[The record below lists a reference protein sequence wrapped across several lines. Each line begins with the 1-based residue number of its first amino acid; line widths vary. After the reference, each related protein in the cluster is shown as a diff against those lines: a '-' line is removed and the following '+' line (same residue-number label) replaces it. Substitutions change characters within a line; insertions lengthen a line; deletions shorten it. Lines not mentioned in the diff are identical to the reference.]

1 MKFTTI
7 KSEGGLIP
15 FDILEKI
22 YSGDIIGQSAKDFG
36 IENGTVLDEI
46 SKSWKAARTFYG
58 AFQLRLNRL
67 KPDDS
72 TVRDTREQWIIPL
85 LESLGF
91 PKVTYFAKADEVAGK
106 TYAISHRANDNR
118 ESLPIHIV
126 GIRDNLDKRAESGR
140 PRLSP
145 HSLMQEF
152 LNHTEHLWGIVTNG
166 YSLRLLRDSSKIS
179 RPVFIEFD
187 LQQIL
192 EQEKFNEFALLFRLI
207 HYSRLPKHQDDAAD
221 CFIEKYYNEAINTG
235 GRVRDKLRD
244 GVEEALKVLGNGF
257 LIHPDNKWLRDAIA
271 QNDIKAIEYYRQ
283 LLRLVYRLLFL
294 MVSEER
300 NLVGPTDP
308 KKEPIYY
315 NFYSINR
322 LRELSHTFIP
332 GISKPTDLWESL
344 LVTFKLYSDEGY
356 GEKLSIAALNGD
368 LFGQHAIPY
377 FEKCKLYN
385 KDLLSAVKHISQ
397 YEENGNKRRINYLAL
412 DVEEL
417 GSVYES
423 LLDFHPV
430 FLPSL
435 GEGLGMG
442 FQLVFGSE
450 RKTTGSY
457 YTNHDLVHELIE
469 SALVPVIK
477 RVTSKQITSEQK
489 VKELLQLKVCD
500 TSMGSGHFL
509 LAAARRIA
517 NEIASLRSGED
528 YPTPTEFRIA
538 IRDVIQRCIYGVDL
552 NPLAVDLCKLALWLE
567 GHTKG
572 KPLSFLDH
580 RIRNGNSLI
589 GAFSYEQIKKGIP
602 DEAFNPVTGDD
613 KEVAKF
619 FKRRNKE
626 ERKGQLSLFAPAV
639 ADDITTLSKSFSLF
653 DELRIDSTDDYHK
666 AEEEFN
672 KLKDSPQ
679 WLREWHLANIWTYAF
694 FAPLTDIDDKTVP
707 TQEQLL
713 RYLANPNSPNAQLI
727 GKADAA
733 SLKNKFFHW
742 FLEFPDVFAKGG
754 FDCILGNPP
763 WERIKLQEKEFFAS
777 RSLEIAN
784 APTAAIR
791 KKLIEELPNH
801 NPELYKEFEYAKR
814 QSECESKFIRQ
825 SDRYILTATGDINTY
840 TIFSEL
846 SRTVIN
852 GYGRIGIIVPT
863 GIATDDTTKDFFS
876 DLVFNKQ
883 LCSLYGFENERNL
896 FPGLMH
902 NFKFCLLTISG
913 KLDNHNEVDFLFSLW
928 EVEEINDKVRH
939 FTLTPGDFE
948 LLNPNTK
955 NCPLF
960 RYSYDAELNK
970 QIYRSIPIMIKE
982 SPYHNLWNINFSSMF
997 HMTNDSG
1004 FFISGDDFKVSSFE
1018 KHLVKTDQD
1027 ILYPLYE
1034 AKMFFFF
1041 DHRYASAIQSSK
1053 GAIRGLSEYTTENQH
1068 KDPNYFVKPRYWI
1081 KKENVSKYLDQKKW
1095 LIGFRGITGAVVN
1108 LRTTVFSFLPP
1119 IAVGNTITIVELNNI
1134 EAKLAACFVGN
1145 MNSIVFD
1152 YLVRQKLGGTA
1163 LNYFIIKQLPALP
1176 PSFYSENFYQGKSF
1190 KDWISER
1197 VFYLSYTANDLSGL
1211 AEDFNYFLP
1220 PFEWD
1225 SNKRELV
1232 QCELDAFFA
1241 LLYKLTR
1248 DELNIVLN
1256 NFRSLSKIEINKY
1269 GEYRT
1274 KRVIL
1279 EIFDE
1284 MMECER
1290 TGKQY
1295 QTRLDPPPADP
1306 RVAHKE

>member
-1 MKFTTI
+1 MDFKMKFTTI

-72 TVRDTREQWIIPL
+72 TIRDTREQWIIPL

-91 PKVTYFAKADEVAGK
+91 PNVTYFAKADEVAGK

-126 GIRDNLDKRAESGR
+126 GINDNLDKRAESGR

-207 HYSRLPKHQDDAAD
+207 HYTRLPKHQDDAAD
-221 CFIEKYYNEAINTG
+221 CLIEKYYNEAINTG

-257 LIHPDNKWLRDAIA
+257 INHPDNKWLRDAIS

-332 GISKPTDLWESL
+332 GISKPSDLWESL

-430 FLPSL
+430 MQITNESNIQ
-435 GEGLGMG
+435 

-477 RVTSKQITSEQK
+477 RITSKQISNEQK
-489 VKELLQLKVCD
+489 IKELLQLKVCD

-567 GHTKG
+567 GHTKS

-613 KEVAKF
+613 KKVAQY
-619 FKRRNKE
+619 FKKRNKE

-639 ADDITTLSKSFSLF
+639 SDDITTLSKSFSLF
-653 DELRIDSTDDYHK
+653 DELSIDTTEDYHK

-694 FAPLTDIDDKTVP
+694 FAPLTDIDDRTVP
-707 TQEQLL
+707 THEQLVN
-713 RYLANPNSPNAQLI
+713 YLSTPNSPNAQLI

-733 SLKNKFFHW
+733 SLNNKFLHW

-777 RSLEIAN
+777 RSFEIAN

-801 NPELYKEFEYAKR
+801 NPELYKEFEDAKR
-814 QSECESKFIRQ
+814 LSECESKFIRI
-825 SDRYILTATGDINTY
+825 SERYPLTARGDINTY

-852 GYGRIGIIVPT
+852 GNGRVGIIVPT
-863 GIATDDTTKDFFS
+863 GIATDDTTKEFFA
-876 DLVFNKQ
+876 DLVDKES
-883 LCSLYGFENERNL
+883 LISLYDFENKEGL
-896 FPGLMH
+896 FPNVH
-902 NFKFCLLTISG
+902 RSFKFCLLTLTGLKNKNKSA
-913 KLDNHNEVDFLFSLW
+913 DFAFFLTNTEHLK
-928 EVEEINDKVRH
+928 EEDRH
-939 FTLTPGDFE
+939 FTLTKE
-948 LLNPNTK
+948 ELALLNPNTK
-955 NCPLF
+955 NCPVF
-960 RYSYDAELNK
+960 RSNRDSILNIK
-970 QIYRSIPIMIKE
+970 IYNSFPVLVNNTSGSDWGLR
-982 SPYHNLWNINFSSMF
+982 FFSMF
-997 HMTNDSG
+997 HMSNDSG
-1004 FFISGDDFKVSSFE
+1004 LFLTLKQLENVLYNNVENLNFELEESKYVPLFESKMIWLYDDRFGTYANVE
-1018 KHLVKTDQD
+1018 DRNNTHLPTPSNTDHQDPKFSVKTWYYVPQFEVESRLD
-1027 ILYPLYE
+1027 
-1034 AKMFFFF
+1034 
-1041 DHRYASAIQSSK
+1041 
-1053 GAIRGLSEYTTENQH
+1053 NW
-1068 KDPNYFVKPRYWI
+1068 NY
-1081 KKENVSKYLDQKKW
+1081 KW
-1095 LIGFRGITGAVVN
+1095 LFGVRDITGSVNERTAVASVFPRVGTGGIN
-1108 LRTTVFSFLPP
+1108 LFLTSIHGPELISCLIANLNSFL
-1119 IAVGNTITIVELNNI
+1119 
-1134 EAKLAACFVGN
+1134 
-1145 MNSIVFD
+1145 FD
-1152 YLVRQKLGGTA
+1152 YLVRQKVGGLHLSFNY
-1163 LNYFIIKQLPALP
+1163 LNQLAALP
-1176 PSFYSENFYQGKSF
+1176 PNLYNSSVKSF
-1190 KDWISER
+1190 INNHNLELI
-1197 VFYLSYTANDLSGL
+1197 YTHLPLSHFANDCGY
-1211 AEDFNYFLP
+1211 DGP
-1220 PFEWD
+1220 PFIWD
-1225 SNKRELV
+1225 EERRFLIR
-1232 QCELDAFFA
+1232 CELDA
-1241 LLYKLTR
+1241 LYFKLYG
-1248 DELNIVLN
+1248 LNREEVDYVMETFPIVK
-1256 NFRSLSKIEINKY
+1256 RKDIDKH

-1284 MMECER
+1284 MLECEKQ
-1290 TGKQY
+1290 GKQY

>member
-1 MKFTTI
+1 MDFKMKFTTI

-72 TVRDTREQWIIPL
+72 TIRDTREQWIIPL

-91 PKVTYFAKADEVAGK
+91 PNITYFAKADEVAGK

-126 GIRDNLDKRAESGR
+126 GINDNLDKRAESGR

-207 HYSRLPKHQDDAAD
+207 HYTRLPKHQDDAAD
-221 CFIEKYYNEAINTG
+221 CLIEKYYNEAINTG

-257 LIHPDNKWLRDAIA
+257 INHPDNKWLRDAIS

-300 NLVGPTDP
+300 NLVGPSDP

-332 GISKPTDLWESL
+332 GISKPSDLWESL

-430 FLPSL
+430 LNLPRPL
-435 GEGLGMG
+435 EEGWGEG

-477 RVTSKQITSEQK
+477 RITSKQISNEQK
-489 VKELLQLKVCD
+489 IKELLQLKVCD
-500 TSMGSGHFL
+500 PAAGSGHFL

-567 GHTKG
+567 GHTKS

-613 KEVAKF
+613 KKVAQY
-619 FKRRNKE
+619 FKKRNKE

-639 ADDITTLSKSFSLF
+639 SDDITTLSKSFSLF
-653 DELRIDSTDDYHK
+653 DDLSIDTTDDYHK

-694 FAPLTDIDDKTVP
+694 FAPLTDIDDRTVP
-707 TQEQLL
+707 THQQLL
-713 RYLANPNSPNAQLI
+713 NYLSTPNSPNAQLI

-733 SLKNKFFHW
+733 SLKNNFLHW

-791 KKLIEELPNH
+791 KQMIEELPTH
-801 NPELYKEFEYAKR
+801 NPELYKEFEDAKR
-814 QSECESKFIRQ
+814 LSECESKFIRQ
-825 SDRYILTATGDINTY
+825 SERYPLTARGDINTY

-846 SRTVIN
+846 SRIVIN
-852 GYGRIGIIVPT
+852 GYGRVGIIVPT
-863 GIATDDTTKDFFS
+863 GIATDDTTKDFFA
-876 DLVFNKQ
+876 DIIEKAALV
-883 LCSLYGFENERNL
+883 SLYDFTNQEAY
-896 FPGLMH
+896 FPQVDSNM
-902 NFKFCLLTISG
+902 KFCLLTLCRGQFKEKSKFVFFARKTEQIYDDLYLISLS
-913 KLDNHNEVDFLFSLW
+913 KDD
-928 EVEEINDKVRH
+928 I
-939 FTLTPGDFE
+939 
-948 LLNPNTK
+948 LLINPNTR
-955 NCPLF
+955 NCPVF
-960 RYSYDAELNK
+960 RSRVDAEITIKIFNK
-970 QIYRSIPIMIKE
+970 VPVITNDRTKFNHWGVE
-982 SPYHNLWNINFSSMF
+982 LFSMF
-997 HMTNDSG
+997 HMSNDSN
-1004 FFISGDDFKVSSFE
+1004 FFIKSEDVTKISES
-1018 KHLVKTDQD
+1018 
-1027 ILYPLYE
+1027 ILPLYE
-1034 AKMFFFF
+1034 AKMFHIFN
-1041 DHRYASAIQSSK
+1041 HRFADV
-1053 GAIRGLSEYTTENQH
+1053 GAPRTGAFIRGASDHLDKEDLVN
-1068 KDPNYFVKPRYWI
+1068 PNRSIFPRYYVDESEV
-1081 KKENVSKYLDQKKW
+1081 KKKLKDKHWDKKW
-1095 LIGFRGITGAVVN
+1095 FISFRDITGNVAN
-1108 LRTTVFSFLPP
+1108 IRTSVFSIIPYSG
-1119 IAVGNTITIVELNNI
+1119 VGNTAPLMLFSKHI
-1134 EAKLAACFVGN
+1134 EKATVLISCLSSF
-1145 MNSIVFD
+1145 VFD
-1152 YLVRQKLGGTA
+1152 YTAKMSVGGTHMNFF
-1163 LNYFIIKQLPALP
+1163 LLKQLPVVSP
-1176 PSFYSENFYQGKSF
+1176 DQYSEMDIDFIKPRALEL
-1190 KDWISER
+1190 I
-1197 VFYLSYTANDLSGL
+1197 YTAYDLKPFAQDCGY
-1211 AEDFNYFLP
+1211 DGP
-1220 PFEWD
+1220 PFIWNEE
-1225 SNKRELV
+1225 RRFLIR
-1232 QCELDAFFA
+1232 CELDA
-1241 LLYKLTR
+1241 LYFKLYG
-1248 DELNIVLN
+1248 LNREEADYVMETFPIVK
-1256 NFRSLSKIEINKY
+1256 RKDIDKH

-1284 MMECER
+1284 MLECEKQ
-1290 TGKQY
+1290 GKQY

>member
-1 MKFTTI
+1 MKFTTV

-67 KPDDS
+67 KPDET
-72 TVRDTREQWIIPL
+72 TVRDTREQWIKPL
-85 LESLGF
+85 LETLGF
-91 PKVTYFAKADEVAGK
+91 PNITYFAKADEVAGK

-126 GIRDNLDKRAESGR
+126 GIKDNLDKRAESGR

-145 HSLMQEF
+145 HSLMQEY

-221 CFIEKYYNEAINTG
+221 CFIDKYYNEAINTG

-322 LRELSHTFIP
+322 LRELSHSFIP

-368 LFGQHAIPY
+368 LFGVNAIPY

-385 KDLLSAVKHISQ
+385 RDLLSAVKHISQ
-397 YEENGNKRRINYLAL
+397 YEDNGNKRRINYLAL

-430 FLPSL
+430 MQVSS
-435 GEGLGMG
+435 ESNIQ

-477 RVTSKQITSEQK
+477 RVTSKQISSDQK

-567 GHTKG
+567 GHTKS

-619 FKRRNKE
+619 FKKRNKE

-653 DELRIDSTDDYHK
+653 DELSIDTTDDYHK
-666 AEEEFN
+666 AEDEFN

-679 WLREWHLANIWTYAF
+679 WMREWHLANIWTYAF
-694 FAPLTDIDDKTVP
+694 FAELTYIDDRTVP
-707 TQEQLL
+707 TQMQLL
-713 RYLANPNSPNAQLI
+713 NYLSNSNSPNAQLI
-727 GKADAA
+727 GIADAA

-742 FLEFPDVFAKGG
+742 FLEFPDVFARGG

-763 WERIKLQEKEFFAS
+763 WEKIQPEEQQYFAT
-777 RSLEIAN
+777 RNQTIALTN
-784 APTAAIR
+784 GSDR
-791 KKLIEELPNH
+791 KKMIKELEKVDPVLFREWIDFKKEIEN
-801 NPELYKEFEYAKR
+801 
-814 QSECESKFIRQ
+814 QSIFIRN
-825 SDRYILTATGDINTY
+825 SLRYLYSNEGRINTY
-840 TIFSEL
+840 SLFTEL
-846 SRTVIN
+846 GWQLIN
-852 GYGRIGIIVPT
+852 NTGHCGIIVQT
-863 GIATDDTTKDFFS
+863 GIATDDSNKKLFTKLIQGGHILSFID
-876 DLVFNKQ
+876 
-883 LCSLYGFENERNL
+883 FENREAL
-896 FPGLMH
+896 FPSVH
-902 NFKFCLLTISG
+902 REQRFCLLTITKIIDPENQTRFSFWLSLPQQLEDDYRIFRLGREELDLLSPNTGNCPMFYSRYEAEIILNMYRNTTVLLNEVNPVNNWQIEFNQFVNMTSDSENFIDRINKENFKENELIKLYEG
-913 KLDNHNEVDFLFSLW
+913 KLTH
-928 EVEEINDKVRH
+928 
-939 FTLTPGDFE
+939 
-948 LLNPNTK
+948 
-955 NCPLF
+955 
-960 RYSYDAELNK
+960 
-970 QIYRSIPIMIKE
+970 Q
-982 SPYHNLWNINFSSMF
+982 
-997 HMTNDSG
+997 
-1004 FFISGDDFKVSSFE
+1004 
-1018 KHLVKTDQD
+1018 
-1027 ILYPLYE
+1027 
-1034 AKMFFFF
+1034 F
-1041 DHRYASAIQSSK
+1041 DHRYTTFEKVDDDNYQK
-1053 GAIRGLSEYTTENQH
+1053 GNPRAVLEIERQNENF
-1068 KDPNYFVKPRYWI
+1068 NIEPRYWLHI
-1081 KKENVSKYLDQKKW
+1081 SFFDSIYNSINWRRNWFLS
-1095 LIGFRGITGAVVN
+1095 FHSITN
-1108 LRTTVFSFLPP
+1108 PNNERTSIFSIIPLSG
-1119 IAVGNTITIVELNNI
+1119 VGNSSPIIISNEDY
-1134 EAKLAACFVGN
+1134 KLLVVLCSIGNCFA
-1145 MNSIVFD
+1145 FD
-1152 YLVRQKLGGTA
+1152 
-1163 LNYFIIKQLPALP
+1163 FIARRRIASRNFNFFILKQLPVVKKELLNIP
-1176 PSFYSENFYQGKSF
+1176 NSTIGSTISKWTIDRVLEMSFTS
-1190 KDWISER
+1190 
-1197 VFYLSYTANDLSGL
+1197 NDLAPFAQDCGY
-1211 AEDFNYFLP
+1211 NGP
-1220 PFEWD
+1220 PFIWD
-1225 SNKRELV
+1225 EERRFLIR
-1232 QCELDAFFA
+1232 CELDA
-1241 LLYKLTR
+1241 LYFKLYG
-1248 DELNIVLN
+1248 LNREEADYVMETFPIVK
-1256 NFRSLSKIEINKY
+1256 RKEIDKH

-1284 MMECER
+1284 MLECEKQ
-1290 TGKQY
+1290 GKQY
-1295 QTRLDPPPADP
+1295 QTKLDPPPADL

>member
-22 YSGDIIGQSAKDFG
+22 YTGDINGQAARDFG
-36 IENGTVLDEI
+36 VESGSVLDEI
-46 SKSWKAARTFYG
+46 SKAWKAARTFYSS
-58 AFQLRLNRL
+58 FRLRLERL
-67 KPDDS
+67 KPEDS

-106 TYAISHRANDNR
+106 TYAISHRANDDR

-126 GIRDNLDKRAESGR
+126 GCPKINEVAEKANTLDRRAESGR

-166 YSLRLLRDSSKIS
+166 YTLRLLRDSSKIS

-192 EQEKFNEFALLFRLI
+192 EQEKFNEFALFFRLV
-207 HYSRLPKHQDDAAD
+207 HYTRLPKNQDDAEH
-221 CFIEKYYNEAINTG
+221 CFLELYYKEAINTG

-244 GVEEALKVLGNGF
+244 GVEQALEILGNGF
-257 LIHPDNKWLRDAIA
+257 ISHPDNKWLRDAIL
-271 QNDIKAIEYYRQ
+271 QNNIKAIDYYRQ

-308 KKEPIYY
+308 RKEPIYY
-315 NFYSINR
+315 NYYSVNR

-332 GISKPTDLWESL
+332 GISKPFDLWESL
-344 LVTFKLYSDEGY
+344 LVTFKLYSDEGH
-356 GEKLSIAALNGD
+356 GQKLSIAELNGD
-368 LFGQHAIPY
+368 LFGSHSIPD
-377 FEKCKLYN
+377 FEKCKLFN
-385 KDLLSAVKHISQ
+385 KDLLAAIKNISM
-397 YEENGNKRRINYLAL
+397 YDDDGNKRKINYLAL

-430 FLPSL
+430 LQITNESTIK
-435 GEGLGMG
+435 

-477 RVTSKQITSEQK
+477 RVTSKQISNEEK

-500 TSMGSGHFL
+500 PAAGSGHFL

-602 DEAFNPVTGDD
+602 DETFNPVTGDD
-613 KEVAKF
+613 KEVAKY
-619 FKRRNKE
+619 FKKRNKD
-626 ERKGQLSLFAPAV
+626 ERKGQLSLFSNTTV
-639 ADDITTLSKSFSLF
+639 EDVTTLSKSFSLF
-653 DELRIDSTDDYHK
+653 DELNIDTTEDYHK
-666 AEEEFN
+666 AEEEFEKI
-672 KLKDSPQ
+672 KLSPQ
-679 WLREWHLANIWTYAF
+679 WCREWHLANIWTYAF
-694 FAPLTDIDDKTVP
+694 FAPLTNIDDRTIP
-707 TQEQLL
+707 THEQLL
-713 RYLANPNSPNAQLI
+713 NYLSTPNSPNAQLI

-742 FLEFPDVFAKGG
+742 FLEFPDVFVKGG
-754 FDCILGNPP
+754 FDCVLGNPP

-791 KKLIEELPNH
+791 KQLIQELPTH
-801 NPELYKEFEYAKR
+801 NKQLYNEFEEAKR
-814 QSECESKFIRQ
+814 QSECEAKFIRI
-825 SDRYILTATGDINTY
+825 SNRFILTSVGDINTY
-840 TIFSEL
+840 SIFSEL
-846 SRTVIN
+846 SKTLIN
-852 GYGRIGIIVPT
+852 GDGRVGIIVPT
-863 GIATDDTTKDFFS
+863 GIATDDTTKDFFA
-876 DLVFNKQ
+876 DLVNGD
-883 LCSLYGFENERNL
+883 LLISLFDFENKEAL
-896 FPGLMH
+896 FQNVH
-902 NFKFCLLTISG
+902 RSFKFSLITLTGSNA
-913 KLDNHNEVDFLFSLW
+913 KNKFANFVFYLTKTEQLNEV
-928 EVEEINDKVRH
+928 ERH
-939 FTLTPGDFE
+939 FTLSKDEF
-948 LLNPNTK
+948 LLVNPNTQ

-960 RYSYDAELNK
+960 RSNKDALLTLKIYKSIDVFLDQNKMDNYWSPTYMRLVDLGDHNKYLILSYEN
-970 QIYRSIPIMIKE
+970 QKE
-982 SPYHNLWNINFSSMF
+982 DKY
-997 HMTNDSG
+997 
-1004 FFISGDDFKVSSFE
+1004 E
-1018 KHLVKTDQD
+1018 
-1027 ILYPLYE
+1027 PLYE
-1034 AKMFFFF
+1034 GKLIWQY
-1041 DHRYASAIQSSK
+1041 DHRYATFDGVDKKSYSTGFPREVTTQEKKEPNFNIKARYLVQKELVDDLMLKYEDYKEKWFIVWRIITGSVNERTCVSAIIPKNAAS
-1053 GAIRGLSEYTTENQH
+1053 RVCPPLGLSNN
-1068 KDPNYFVKPRYWI
+1068 DLAFLVL
-1081 KKENVSKYLDQKKW
+1081 S
-1095 LIGFRGITGAVVN
+1095 N
-1108 LRTTVFSFLPP
+1108 LNSF
-1119 IAVGNTITIVELNNI
+1119 
-1134 EAKLAACFVGN
+1134 
-1145 MNSIVFD
+1145 VFD
-1152 YLVRQKLGGTA
+1152 YVVRQKLGGNS
-1163 LNYFIIKQLPALP
+1163 LGFFILKQLPVLI
-1176 PSFYSENFYQGKSF
+1176 PSNYSPLEIELIKLHTLELTFTSF
-1190 KDWISER
+1190 NLKAFAIDCGYDGQPFIWDEER
-1197 VFYLSYTANDLSGL
+1197 R
-1211 AEDFNYFLP
+1211 FLI
-1220 PFEWD
+1220 
-1225 SNKRELV
+1225 R
-1232 QCELDAFFA
+1232 CELDA
-1241 LLYKLTR
+1241 LYFKLYR
-1248 DELNIVLN
+1248 LNREEVDYVMDTFPIVKRKEEEK
-1256 NFRSLSKIEINKY
+1256 F

-1284 MMECER
+1284 MLECER

-1295 QTRLDPPPADP
+1295 
-1306 RVAHKE
+1306 